1 MILLRAN
8 TELHQTFE
16 RLIEAMK
23 VPVKWNGIFVVI
35 DNYMILQG
43 EVRSLFFHFDT
54 RNVATNIIDIPV
66 KEDEIGEVGTN
77 MRVQNAI
84 NLILYAFGK
93 WGTIKGVR
101 VDKSFEQ
108 LNTLFTDIM
117 KEMQVEPEYT
127 PSYLRFY
134 RSGMR
139 ITYEDVIQTAQ
150 EEEQAQPED
159 EETNEGGLW
168 HKVVWKRAQAEFAR
182 ADITVS
188 ERRKSRIGNNFYLVG
203 YLCPACCGKL
213 HMAVYPAGKEFK
225 IETEEGG
232 VLLRLDESPSLALAI
247 NKVSGQ
253 AANTGAKDPVSDLL
267 LGGGYPQYR
276 VRQLIAPRLRG
287 VATHAGDPALAA
299 EAQPAGREITERG

>member
-43 EVRSLFFHFDT
+43 RCVPCFPFDT

-101 VDKSFEQ
+101 VDKV
-108 LNTLFTDIM
+108 LN
-117 KEMQVEPEYT
+117 
-127 PSYLRFY
+127 S
-134 RSGMR
+134 
-139 ITYEDVIQTAQ
+139 
-150 EEEQAQPED
+150 
-159 EETNEGGLW
+159 
-168 HKVVWKRAQAEFAR
+168 
-182 ADITVS
+182 
-188 ERRKSRIGNNFYLVG
+188 
-203 YLCPACCGKL
+203 
-213 HMAVYPAGKEFK
+213 
-225 IETEEGG
+225 
-232 VLLRLDESPSLALAI
+232 
-247 NKVSGQ
+247 
-253 AANTGAKDPVSDLL
+253 
-267 LGGGYPQYR
+267 
-276 VRQLIAPRLRG
+276 
-287 VATHAGDPALAA
+287 
-299 EAQPAGREITERG
+299 

>member
-1 MILLRAN
+1 M
-8 TELHQTFE
+8 
-16 RLIEAMK
+16 
-23 VPVKWNGIFVVI
+23 
-35 DNYMILQG
+35 
-43 EVRSLFFHFDT
+43 
-54 RNVATNIIDIPV
+54 
-66 KEDEIGEVGTN
+66 
-77 MRVQNAI
+77 
-84 NLILYAFGK
+84 
-93 WGTIKGVR
+93 GTIKGVR

-117 KEMQVEPEYT
+117 KEMQVEPGT
-127 PSYLRFY
+127 RRPYLRFY

-188 ERRKSRIGNNFYLVG
+188 ERRKSRIGNNFTSWG

-213 HMAVYPAGKEFK
+213 HMAVYPSGKEFK

-232 VLLRLDESPSLALAI
+232 VLLARAATCNACRRFYTPRPGRLFSEAI
-247 NKVSGQ
+247 FTRWILRRTRRRMTIIWSFWGEMP
-253 AANTGAKDPVSDLL
+253 TGCPTITRMSMPTEDGRIRRRTRRNPWRIS
-267 LGGGYPQYR
+267 
-276 VRQLIAPRLRG
+276 
-287 VATHAGDPALAA
+287 ATHCRNCRIL
-299 EAQPAGREITERG
+299 R

>member
-23 VPVKWNGIFVVI
+23 VPVKWDGIFVVI

-77 MRVQNAI
+77 MRVQNA
-84 NLILYAFGK
+84 FGK

-117 KEMQVEPEYT
+117 KEM
-127 PSYLRFY
+127 
-134 RSGMR
+134 
-139 ITYEDVIQTAQ
+139 
-150 EEEQAQPED
+150 
-159 EETNEGGLW
+159 
-168 HKVVWKRAQAEFAR
+168 
-182 ADITVS
+182 
-188 ERRKSRIGNNFYLVG
+188 
-203 YLCPACCGKL
+203 
-213 HMAVYPAGKEFK
+213 
-225 IETEEGG
+225 
-232 VLLRLDESPSLALAI
+232 
-247 NKVSGQ
+247 
-253 AANTGAKDPVSDLL
+253 
-267 LGGGYPQYR
+267 
-276 VRQLIAPRLRG
+276 
-287 VATHAGDPALAA
+287 
-299 EAQPAGREITERG
+299 

>member
-139 ITYEDVIQTAQ
+139 IRRRR
-150 EEEQAQPED
+150 
-159 EETNEGGLW
+159 
-168 HKVVWKRAQAEFAR
+168 KRSRPSRRMRKRTR
-182 ADITVS
+182 ADSGTRS
-188 ERRKSRIGNNFYLVG
+188 SGN
-203 YLCPACCGKL
+203 
-213 HMAVYPAGKEFK
+213 
-225 IETEEGG
+225 
-232 VLLRLDESPSLALAI
+232 
-247 NKVSGQ
+247 
-253 AANTGAKDPVSDLL
+253 
-267 LGGGYPQYR
+267 
-276 VRQLIAPRLRG
+276 APRRSS
-287 VATHAGDPALAA
+287 P
-299 EAQPAGREITERG
+299 GRTSR

>member
-150 EEEQAQPED
+150 
-159 EETNEGGLW
+159 
-168 HKVVWKRAQAEFAR
+168 VVTQMLASMEHRAVPTR
-182 ADITVS
+182 ADVSDIFRAVQQGAASVMLTGETAAGEYPLEAMEVLVDTVREAEWYLE
-188 ERRKSRIGNNFYLVG
+188 ERR
-203 YLCPACCGKL
+203 
-213 HMAVYPAGKEFK
+213 
-225 IETEEGG
+225 
-232 VLLRLDESPSLALAI
+232 
-247 NKVSGQ
+247 
-253 AANTGAKDPVSDLL
+253 
-267 LGGGYPQYR
+267 
-276 VRQLIAPRLRG
+276 
-287 VATHAGDPALAA
+287 
-299 EAQPAGREITERG
+299 